1 MVNEEVSLLKLL
13 LKTTIEDLNNNAMQI
28 CQQISFS
35 DVKNYG
41 HLRQIKNNLNRKWE
55 NLKQANNLLLLEFKD
70 KFKNCSMRV
79 NFTTVK
85 ILKSIRYIFLFYK
98 NMKIALRLF
107 AENGNFGNVELST
120 FLKNL
125 SKIEQTVE
133 KSFIDSEKQ
142 IALIAISVKETLE
155 QELDNFTLK
164 YLKQQFFVINLVIF
178 YFYRCLQVEKE
189 VKFNET
195 VTRLKKN
202 FTNNISNETKEFNN
216 KIELIYTNLVQFENI
231 YNKNTEIEV
240 FMKNFQQNLKETTT
254 TLKQLTNNLKSNYLN
269 KSEQILFDFNQ
280 QLKSVHQVGIKLS
293 TNTWR

>member
-195 VTRLKKN
+195 VTRLKKTLLTTFQMKPKN
-202 FTNNISNETKEFNN
+202 LTTK
-216 KIELIYTNLVQFENI
+216 
-231 YNKNTEIEV
+231 
-240 FMKNFQQNLKETTT
+240 
-254 TLKQLTNNLKSNYLN
+254 S
-269 KSEQILFDFNQ
+269 S
-280 QLKSVHQVGIKLS
+280 
-293 TNTWR
+293 